1 MYVVGRLQNC
11 KLQENTHTTARA
23 HAHAHTHTYAR
34 THAHTH
40 AHTQNKKNIR
50 LICSQ
55 KKSNIVQ
62 H

>member
-11 KLQENTHTTARA
+11 KLKENTHTTARA
-23 HAHAHTHTYAR
+23 RTHTHARTR

-40 AHTQNKKNIR
+40 AHTQKNNNIR